1 MASIDDIQLFR
12 IHEMGLIYDDFSAAD
27 NEAAMTSIFQRI
39 VFLMVFGLAALGVQ
53 AQEKQ
58 GDYKLG
64 AGDAIRILVFQNPDL
79 TLESRVSE
87 GGTITYPLIGTVKI
101 GDLTI
106 SDAEKKIAAGLKDG
120 GFVQQPQVNIVL
132 IQVRG
137 NQVSVLGQVNRP
149 GRFPL
154 ETFNTRV
161 SDMLAAAGGATAGG
175 DDVVIVSGLR
185 DGKPFRKAIDIPALY
200 LGDKPQAD
208 IVLYGGDTIYVHR
221 APVFYIYGEAQR
233 PGAFRIERNMTVMQ
247 ALALGG
253 GPTARGSER
262 RLRLD
267 RRNAA
272 GVVEELAPEMSDP
285 IQPNDVLYVRE
296 ALF

>member
-1 MASIDDIQLFR
+1 MKLMLRRF
-12 IHEMGLIYDDFSAAD
+12 MFLAA
-27 NEAAMTSIFQRI
+27 
-39 VFLMVFGLAALGVQ
+39 FGLLAAVMSFGAR

-58 GDYKLG
+58 GDYQLG

-79 TLESRVSE
+79 TLDSRVSE
-87 GGTITYPLIGTVKI
+87 GGTITYPLIGTVQI
-101 GDLTI
+101 GGLTI
-106 SDAEKKIAAGLKDG
+106 SGAEKKIAGALKEG

-161 SDMLAAAGGATAGG
+161 SDMLAAAGGATSAG
-175 DDVVIVSGLR
+175 DDVVIVTGIR
-185 DGKPFRKAIDIPALY
+185 DGKPFRKQIDIPALY
-200 LGDKPQAD
+200 LGDKPDAD
-208 IVLYGGDTIYVHR
+208 LVLSGGDTIYVHR

-247 ALALGG
+247 ALSMGG
-253 GPTARGSER
+253 GPTARGSEW
-262 RLRLD
+262 RLRLHRKGAD
-267 RRNAA
+267 
-272 GVVEELAPEMSDP
+272 GSIEQISPELIDP
-285 IQPNDVLYVRE
+285 IKPDDVLYVRE
-296 ALF
+296 SLF